1 MAENIVDL
9 EEEKKKKKKLEE
21 KKKKKRLY
29 EKDKNRYFD
38 YYDDIKVSSHKIVD
52 W

>member
-1 MAENIVDL
+1 M
-9 EEEKKKKKKLEE
+9 EEKNNLTESQKNKKRLEE

>member
-1 MAENIVDL
+1 M
-9 EEEKKKKKKLEE
+9 EEKNKLTESQKNKKKLEE

>member
-1 MAENIVDL
+1 MDKNIVNL
-9 EEEKKKKKKLEE
+9 EEEKKKKKKIEE
-21 KKKKKRLY
+21 KKKKKKQY
-29 EKDKNRYFD
+29 EKDKGRYFD